1 LGRYAQKDGFKG
13 CNGTQKMII
22 IKQWFTEQT
31 KSVFK

>member
-1 LGRYAQKDGFKG
+1 
-13 CNGTQKMII
+13 MII